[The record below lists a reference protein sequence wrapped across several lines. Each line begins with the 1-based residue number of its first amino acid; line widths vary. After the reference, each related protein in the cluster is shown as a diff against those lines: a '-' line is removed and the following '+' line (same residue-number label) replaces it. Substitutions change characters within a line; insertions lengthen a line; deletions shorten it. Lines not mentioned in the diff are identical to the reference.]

1 VSEDNPL
8 CFILLNQIC
17 LCCGLNV
24 YSCMWFCPVP
34 LISSEGLSW
43 ICIATSWSWSFLRS
57 QTWTCSFST
66 EAAGGVR
73 RLVRALHNICP
84 TVLSLKSS
92 FLKVE
97 SIAVAYPSLSLLTS
111 LSGSIS
117 LSAHGV
123 GEINTER
130 TVMKQC
136 TC

>member
-1 VSEDNPL
+1 
-8 CFILLNQIC
+8 
-17 LCCGLNV
+17 
-24 YSCMWFCPVP
+24 M
-34 LISSEGLSW
+34 
-43 ICIATSWSWSFLRS
+43 
-57 QTWTCSFST
+57 
-66 EAAGGVR
+66 
-73 RLVRALHNICP
+73 RALHNICP